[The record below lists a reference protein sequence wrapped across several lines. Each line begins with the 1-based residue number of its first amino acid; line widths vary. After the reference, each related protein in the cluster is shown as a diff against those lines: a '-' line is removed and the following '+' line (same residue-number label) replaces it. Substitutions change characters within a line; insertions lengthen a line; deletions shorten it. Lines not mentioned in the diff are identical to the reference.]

1 MLRAMSWKI
10 ASLGLRAAAV
20 TLMLGPS
27 AAHAAPFQPVDLTVD
42 VSALPENEQ
51 RALGKM
57 IEAARIMDTLFFR
70 QAWAGN
76 GPMLLALLGDKT
88 PAGQARLREFL
99 RNKGPWDRLAHDKP
113 FVAGA
118 PDKPAQADFYP
129 ADATKAEVEAWM
141 KALPPAER
149 ARAEGFY
156 TLVRRGT
163 DGKFIVVPYS
173 VAYAGELGIAAKRLE
188 EAAALTTQPTLK
200 TYLHE
205 RARAF
210 ATNDYYA
217 SDVAWMKLD
226 ASAEPTLGPYETYED
241 GRFGDKAAFEAFITV
256 RDEAESKKLSRFSAE
271 LQDIENHLPVEAAL
285 RNPKLGA
292 LAPIRVVNELFC
304 AGDANHGVQ
313 TAAFNLPNDERIA
326 KERGT
331 KRVMLKNVQEA
342 KFRVVMLGIA
352 RVALTPAEQ
361 KNVAFEPFFTHI
373 LMHELMHGLGP
384 HNIVVGGRA
393 TTPRQELQE
402 TGSAIEEAKADV
414 SGLFALQYLID
425 KGVID
430 KAMERTLYTTYLV
443 EMFRAVRFGVNE
455 AHGKGM
461 ALQLNTFLDTGGV
474 VVKNGQFSVDVPKLK
489 LAIVALTHD
498 LLMLE
503 AKGDAA
509 GARALLAKL
518 GVVRPEVQRVLDK
531 LAKVPIDIEPHF
543 VTADKLAAQAQ

>member
-1 MLRAMSWKI
+1 N
-10 ASLGLRAAAV
+10 
-20 TLMLGPS
+20 
-27 AAHAAPFQPVDLTVD
+27 QPLV
-42 VSALPENEQ
+42 P
-51 RALGKM
+51 
-57 IEAARIMDTLFFR
+57 
-70 QAWAGN
+70 
-76 GPMLLALLGDKT
+76 
-88 PAGQARLREFL
+88 
-99 RNKGPWDRLAHDKP
+99 
-113 FVAGA
+113 GA
-118 PDKPAQADFYP
+118 PPKPPQASFYP
-129 ADATKAEVEAWM
+129 ADAGKADVEAWM
-141 KALPPAER
+141 KSLPPAER

-156 TLVRRGT
+156 TVIRRGT

-173 VAYAGELGIAAKRLE
+173 VAYGNELVDAGNYLV
-188 EAAALTTQPTLK
+188 EAAALTEQPTLR
-200 TYLHE
+200 TFLRA

-210 ATNDYYA
+210 VTNDYYE
-217 SDVAWMKLD
+217 SDVAWMNLD
-226 ASAEPTLGPYETYED
+226 ATIEPTIGPYETYED
-241 GRFGDKAAFEAFITV
+241 EWFGDKAAFEAFIAV
-256 RDEAESKKLSRFSAE
+256 RDAAESKKLQRFSAE
-271 LQDIENHLPVEAAL
+271 LQDIENHLPIDAKL

-326 KERGT
+326 KEKGT

-352 RVALTPAEQ
+352 RVALSAADQ

-384 HNIVVGGRA
+384 HNISVAGRA

-430 KAMERTLYTTYLV
+430 KSMERTLYTTYLA
-443 EMFRAVRFGVNE
+443 EMFRAVRFGLTE

-461 ALQLNTFLDTGGV
+461 ALQLNRYLDAGGV
-474 VVKNGQFSVDVPKLK
+474 VVKGGQFSVDAAKLK
-489 LAIVALTHD
+489 QAVVALTHD

-503 AKGDAA
+503 ADGDVA
-509 GARALLAKL
+509 GARTLLAKMA
-518 GVVRPEVQRVLDK
+518 VVRPEVQRVLDK
-531 LAKVPIDIEPHF
+531 LARVPVDIEPRF
-543 VTADKLAAQAQ
+543 VTADKLVALAKSAP

>member
-1 MLRAMSWKI
+1 MN
-10 ASLGLRAAAV
+10 AS
-20 TLMLGPS
+20 
-27 AAHAAPFQPVDLTVD
+27 
-42 VSALPENEQ
+42 
-51 RALGKM
+51 
-57 IEAARIMDTLFFR
+57 
-70 QAWAGN
+70 
-76 GPMLLALLGDKT
+76 
-88 PAGQARLREFL
+88 
-99 RNKGPWDRLAHDKP
+99 
-113 FVAGA
+113 
-118 PDKPAQADFYP
+118 
-129 ADATKAEVEAWM
+129 
-141 KALPPAER
+141 
-149 ARAEGFY
+149 
-156 TLVRRGT
+156 
-163 DGKFIVVPYS
+163 
-173 VAYAGELGIAAKRLE
+173 
-188 EAAALTTQPTLK
+188 
-200 TYLHE
+200 
-205 RARAF
+205 
-210 ATNDYYA
+210 
-217 SDVAWMKLD
+217 
-226 ASAEPTLGPYETYED
+226 
-241 GRFGDKAAFEAFITV
+241 KAAFEAFITV
-256 RDEAESKKLSRFSAE
+256 RDEAESKKLGRFSAE
-271 LQDIENHLPVEAAL
+271 LQDIENHLPIDAAL
-285 RNPKLGA
+285 RNGKLGA

-326 KERGT
+326 KEMGT

-352 RVALTPAEQ
+352 RVALTAAEQ

-461 ALQLNTFLDTGGV
+461 ALQLNTFLDAGGV

-489 LAIVALTHD
+489 QAIVALTHD

-503 AKGDAA
+503 AHGDAA
-509 GARALLAKL
+509 GARALLGKM

-531 LAKVPIDIEPHF
+531 LAKVPVDIEPRF
-543 VTADKLAAQAQ
+543 VTADKLAAQAGAR

>member
-1 MLRAMSWKI
+1 MSWKTTHLGTAALVTALA
-10 ASLGLRAAAV
+10 ASSPAL
-20 TLMLGPS
+20 
-27 AAHAAPFQPVDLTVD
+27 AAPFAPVDLTVD

-57 IEAARIMDTLFFR
+57 IEAARIMDTLFLR

-76 GPMLLALLGDKT
+76 APMLLALLADKT
-88 PAGQARLREFL
+88 PAGQARLREFI

-113 FVAGA
+113 FVDGA
-118 PDKPAQADFYP
+118 PPKPAQADFYP

-141 KALPPAER
+141 KALPAAER

-163 DGKFIVVPYS
+163 DGKFTIVPYS
-173 VAYAGELGIAAKRLE
+173 VAYAGELAIAAKRLE
-188 EAAALTTQPTLK
+188 EAGALTTQPTLK

-226 ASAEPTLGPYETYED
+226 ASAEPTVGPYETYED
-241 GRFGDKAAFEAFITV
+241 GWFGDKAAFEAFITV
-256 RDEAESKKLSRFSAE
+256 RDEAESKKLGRFSAE
-271 LQDIENHLPVEAAL
+271 LQDIENHLPIDAAL

-326 KERGT
+326 KEMGT

-352 RVALTPAEQ
+352 RVALTAAEQ

-461 ALQLNTFLDTGGV
+461 ALQLNTFLDAGGV

-489 LAIVALTHD
+489 QAIVALTHD

-503 AKGDAA
+503 ARGDAA
-509 GARALLAKL
+509 GARALLGKM

-531 LAKVPIDIEPHF
+531 LAKVPVDIEPRF
-543 VTADKLAAQAQ
+543 VTADKLAAQAGAR

>member
-1 MLRAMSWKI
+1 MLMFPLVL
-10 ASLGLRAAAV
+10 ASSTAV
-20 TLMLGPS
+20 
-27 AAHAAPFQPVDLTVD
+27 AAPFQPVELAVD
-42 VSALPENEQ
+42 VSALPKNEQ

-57 IEAARIMDTLFFR
+57 IVAARITDALFLR

-76 GPMLLALLGDKT
+76 EPMLLALLADGS
-88 PAGQARLREFL
+88 PAGKTRLRDFL
-99 RNKGPWDRLAHDKP
+99 RNKGPWDRLARNQP
-113 FVAGA
+113 FVPGA
-118 PDKPAQADFYP
+118 PPKPPQANFYP
-129 ADATKAEVEAWM
+129 ADASKAEVEAWM
-141 KALPPAER
+141 KSLPAAEH
-149 ARAEGFY
+149 ARAAGFY
-156 TLVRRGT
+156 SVIRRGT

-173 VAYAGELGIAAKRLE
+173 VAYGNELVDAGKYLL
-188 EAAALTTQPTLK
+188 EAAALTEQPTLS
-200 TYLHE
+200 TFL
-205 RARAF
+205 RARAKAF
-210 ATNDYYA
+210 VTNDYYE
-217 SDVAWMKLD
+217 SDVAWMNLD
-226 ASAEPTLGPYETYED
+226 ATIEPTIGPYETYED
-241 GRFGDKAAFEAFITV
+241 EWFGDKAAFEAFIAV
-256 RDEAESKKLSRFSAE
+256 RDDAESKKLQRFSAE
-271 LQDIENHLPVEAAL
+271 LQDIENHLPIDAKL

-326 KERGT
+326 KEKGT

-352 RVALTPAEQ
+352 RVALTAADQ

-384 HNIVVGGRA
+384 HNITVAGRA

-430 KAMERTLYTTYLV
+430 KSMERTLYTTYLA
-443 EMFRAVRFGVNE
+443 EMFRAVRFGITE

-461 ALQLNTFLDTGGV
+461 ALQLNTYLDAGGV
-474 VVKNGQFSVDVPKLK
+474 VVKGGQFSIDAAKLK
-489 LAIVALTHD
+489 QAVVALTHD

-503 AKGDAA
+503 ANGDAA
-509 GARALLAKL
+509 GARALLAKM

-531 LAKVPIDIEPHF
+531 LVRVPVDIEPRF
-543 VTADKLAAQAQ
+543 VTADKLVALAKSAH

>member
-1 MLRAMSWKI
+1 VVL
-10 ASLGLRAAAV
+10 
-20 TLMLGPS
+20 
-27 AAHAAPFQPVDLTVD
+27 AAPTG
-42 VSALPENEQ
+42 
-51 RALGKM
+51 R
-57 IEAARIMDTLFFR
+57 
-70 QAWAGN
+70 
-76 GPMLLALLGDKT
+76 
-88 PAGQARLREFL
+88 
-99 RNKGPWDRLAHDKP
+99 
-113 FVAGA
+113 
-118 PDKPAQADFYP
+118 
-129 ADATKAEVEAWM
+129 
-141 KALPPAER
+141 
-149 ARAEGFY
+149 
-156 TLVRRGT
+156 
-163 DGKFIVVPYS
+163 
-173 VAYAGELGIAAKRLE
+173 AAKRLE
-188 EAAALTTQPTLK
+188 EAGALTTQPTLK

-226 ASAEPTLGPYETYED
+226 ASAEPTVGPYETYED
-241 GRFGDKAAFEAFITV
+241 GWFGDKAAFEAFITV
-256 RDEAESKKLSRFSAE
+256 RDEAESKKLGRFSAE
-271 LQDIENHLPVEAAL
+271 LQDIENHLPIDAAL

-326 KERGT
+326 KEMGT

-352 RVALTPAEQ
+352 RVALTAAEQ

-461 ALQLNTFLDTGGV
+461 ALQLNTFLDAGGV

-489 LAIVALTHD
+489 QAIVALTHD
-498 LLMLE
+498 LPMLE
-503 AKGDAA
+503 AHGDAA
-509 GARALLAKL
+509 GARALLGKM

-531 LAKVPIDIEPHF
+531 LAKVPVDIEPRF
-543 VTADKLAAQAQ
+543 VTADKLAAQAGAR

>member
-1 MLRAMSWKI
+1 MRALVALVLLSSV
-10 ASLGLRAAAV
+10 AQ
-20 TLMLGPS
+20 
-27 AAHAAPFQPVDLTVD
+27 AAPFEPVDLVVD
-42 VSALPENEQ
+42 VSALPANEQ

-57 IEAARIMDTLFFR
+57 IEAARITDTLFLR

-76 GPMLLALLGDKT
+76 EPMLLALLADNS
-88 PAGQARLREFL
+88 PAGKARLREFL
-99 RNKGPWDRLAHDKP
+99 RNRGPWDRLAHNQP

-118 PDKPAQADFYP
+118 PPKPPQANFYP
-129 ADATKAEVEAWM
+129 ADATKAEVERWM
-141 KALPPAER
+141 KSLPPAER

-156 TLVRRGT
+156 TEIRRAP
-163 DGKFIVVPYS
+163 DGKFSVVPYS
-173 VAYAGELGIAAKRLE
+173 VAFGNELVDAGNYLLQ
-188 EAAALTTQPTLK
+188 AAALTEQPTLR
-200 TYLHE
+200 TFL
-205 RARAF
+205 RARAKAF
-210 ATNDYYA
+210 LSNDYYD
-217 SDVAWMKLD
+217 SDVAWMNLD
-226 ASAEPTLGPYETYED
+226 ASIEPTIGPYETYED
-241 GRFGDKAAFEAFITV
+241 EWFGDKAAFEAFITV
-256 RDEAESKKLSRFSAE
+256 RDDAESKKLQRFSAE
-271 LQDIENHLPVEAAL
+271 LQDIENHLPIDPKL

-292 LAPIRVVNELFC
+292 LAPIRVVNEIFC

-326 KERGT
+326 KEMGT

-352 RVALTPAEQ
+352 RVALSAADR

-384 HNIVVGGRA
+384 HNIVVAGRA

-430 KAMERTLYTTYLV
+430 KSMERTLYTTYLV
-443 EMFRAVRFGVNE
+443 EMFRAVRFGISE

-461 ALQLNTFLDTGGV
+461 ALQLDTFLDAGGV
-474 VVKNGQFSVDVPKLK
+474 VVKGGQFSVDVAKLK
-489 LAIVALTHD
+489 PAIVALTHD

-503 AKGDAA
+503 ANGDAA
-509 GARALLAKL
+509 GARALLAKMAI
-518 GVVRPEVQRVLDK
+518 VRPEVKRVLDQ
-531 LAKVPIDIEPHF
+531 LDKVPVDIEPRF
-543 VTADKLAAQAQ
+543 VTADKLVGLAAQGSH